1 MFYYGAAV
9 AGRPVYP
16 RPEHVGPQQLVGS
29 GSGSGSGSGVG
40 SIGGSGSGGS

>member
-1 MFYYGAAV
+1 MVYHRAAV

-29 GSGSGSGSGVG
+29 GGSGGVG
-40 SIGGSGSGGS
+40 SIGGGGSGGS

>member
-1 MFYYGAAV
+1 MVYYGAAV

-29 GSGSGSGSGVG
+29 GGGDGVG